1 MFATEQCP
9 DNLWEAYVWCYVF
22 LPGGDVFY
30 TAGIAAICWAI
41 WSCRNRVTFEH
52 IPLKSPF
59 ECIFSACAL
68 LCYWAGMM
76 KQEDAAT
83 LRTGGELLKDNASRL
98 MRICAT
104 AYQDEGAC

>member
-1 MFATEQCP
+1 MFGTEQCP
-9 DNLWEAYVWCYVF
+9 DNLWQAYVWCYVF
-22 LPGGDVFY
+22 FPGEDVFY

-41 WSCRNRVTFEH
+41 WTCRNRITFEH

-59 ECIFSACAL
+59 ECIFSARAL

-76 KQEDAAT
+76 KQEDATT
-83 LRTGGELLKDNASRL
+83 LRTGGELLKDNASHL